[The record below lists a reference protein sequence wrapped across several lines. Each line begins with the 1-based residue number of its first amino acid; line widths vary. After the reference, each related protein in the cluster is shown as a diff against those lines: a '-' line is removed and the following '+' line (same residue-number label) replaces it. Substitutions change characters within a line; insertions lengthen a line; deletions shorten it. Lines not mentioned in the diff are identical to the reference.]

1 MSLWQSYNRVSLLY
15 KIFFAMVLGALVGA
29 VFGPK
34 AAILNPFG
42 QVFLNLLKMA
52 AFPLIVVNLIAG
64 IASLSDPKI
73 FGRIGIK
80 IMCYYTLTT
89 AVALVVGLATGI
101 LFKPGAGFVLKEG
114 AKVAIEK
121 VPSFGETIMNL
132 LPSNIFKALSDG
144 RFDQIIVFS
153 LFVGIAV
160 LFLGKD
166 DRNYLSSL
174 FDRLT
179 KLFSKLVGIIMIYAP
194 IGVFALMAVTVGKY
208 GALLAGFL
216 AKYLAA
222 TYISV
227 AIMITLYVTLVYL
240 FTRTS
245 PVQFLRDAM
254 PLIITAASTSSSMAS
269 IPVNLS
275 CADKMNVPRSISS
288 FTIPL
293 GAQVNKDGNGIMLS
307 LAFLF
312 AAQAAGMEISLP
324 ILVKVVFIA
333 LILTTGAGGVPGSGI
348 VTVAIIVDAF
358 GLPLEVVGIIAG
370 IFGLIDMGL
379 TMINCLGDLAGTR
392 IIAGSERELAN
403 EASEGASV

>member
-1 MSLWQSYNRVSLLY
+1 MGLWQSYSRISLLS
-15 KIFFAMVLGALVGA
+15 KIFIAMVLGAIVGA
-29 VFGPK
+29 IFGPQT
-34 AAILNPFG
+34 AFLSPFG
-42 QVFLNLLKMA
+42 QVFLNLLRMA
-52 AFPLIVVNLIAG
+52 ALPLIVVNLIAG

-73 FGRIGIK
+73 FGRIGFK
-80 IMCYYTLTT
+80 IMVYYTLTT
-89 AVALVVGLATGI
+89 AVAMVAGVVTGLF
-101 LFKPGAGFVLKEG
+101 FKPGAGFVLKEG
-114 AKVAIEK
+114 AKVTVAK

-153 LFVGIAV
+153 LFVGISI
-160 LFLGKD
+160 LFLAKD
-166 DRNYLSSL
+166 DREYLASL

-179 KLFSKLVGIIMIYAP
+179 KLFSKLIGIVMIYAP
-194 IGVFALMAVTVGKY
+194 IGIFALMAVTVGKY
-208 GALLAGFL
+208 GSMLAGFL

-227 AIMITLYVTLVYL
+227 AIMVGLYTVLVYI
-240 FTRTS
+240 FTRMT
-245 PVQFLRDAM
+245 PVDFLRKAM
-254 PLIITAASTSSSMAS
+254 PVMITSFSTSSSMAS
-269 IPVNLS
+269 IPVNLT
-275 CADKMNVPRSISS
+275 CADTMKIPRSISS

-293 GAQVNKDGNGIMLS
+293 GAQVNKDGNGIMLA

-312 AAQAAGMEISLP
+312 AAQAAGVEVTLP
-324 ILVKVVFIA
+324 VLVKMIFIG

-348 VTVAIIVDAF
+348 VTVAILVDAF

-392 IIAGSERELAN
+392 IIAESERDEVFDVPAN
-403 EASEGASV
+403 ENE